1 MENDT
6 GLVEDDTA
14 IVERQAAEA
23 AAEAAQAAA
32 DAAAA
37 EAAEARAEAALAA
50 ARAAEDEAAV
60 AAAELALAEAQ
71 AKSDDARAAAQIVAD
86 AAAAEAAEARAE
98 AALAAARAAE
108 DEAAVA
114 AAEVALAEAR
124 ALADEA
130 QAAAVA
136 AQAEVKIAQA
146 EVEAAHAAAEA
157 AEAAEAAPGVSLD
170 DLIISTP
177 DLVLQADYARDPY
190 AAPAHAAGLLAFG
203 GYLWR
208 YDAQGNL
215 IADLATDFPEVSEDG
230 LTMTVTL
237 RLDLVYSDGTP
248 VVAQDAVVTLQRAKA
263 DGPFPASLGAF
274 DYAEAVDDRT
284 IVYHMIERFDCRAT
298 QIVCIEQLPL
308 HPHEQVLADPE
319 AYFAKPASAS
329 QYVVADWAPGSPT
342 MVLEANPLYWRGE
355 PAIKRLTLMSA
366 TEPLSRL
373 LQVAGGTAA
382 MGIDIPVAGR
392 ADLPPEVNQ
401 IVHPIGGTFWFV
413 VRSDSPGPLADVRVR
428 KAMCLAMDRS
438 AINEGA
444 FFGTAEPV
452 GAVLSQY
459 RTGWVHENV
468 VPVER
473 DVEGAKALL
482 EEAGFGSGFEVRL
495 QTRPTRSGWTDAA
508 RILAKNW
515 ADIGIVAE
523 VQLVEDAVAI
533 QNIVAR
539 NYDVMWAGS
548 AGDNLS
554 TLRLLFHPE
563 SFWSKSVG
571 FSDEAVTAALDELAL
586 AGPTG
591 DPEAS
596 QRLQT
601 EVQALALDIGA
612 NYCPMG
618 ERAIL
623 VASRLP
629 PEVLTM
635 IPASE
640 NFWVAPAPE

>member
-1 MENDT
+1 METDAA
-6 GLVEDDTA
+6 V
-14 IVERQAAEA
+14 VEREAAEA
-23 AAEAAQAAA
+23 AAAAAQASA
-32 DAAAA
+32 DAAEA

-60 AAAELALAEAQ
+60 AAAEAALAEAQ
-71 AKSDDARAAAQIVAD
+71 TKSDDARATAQKV
-86 AAAAEAAEARAE
+86 AAAAEAEAAEARAE

-114 AAEVALAEAR
+114 AAEVALAEAK

-130 QAAAVA
+130 HAAAVA

-146 EVEAAHAAAEA
+146 EVEAAHAVVDAAEA
-157 AEAAEAAPGVSLD
+157 ASRVALD
-170 DLIISTP
+170 DVIISTP

-215 IADLATDFPEVSEDG
+215 IPDLAADFPEVSEDG

-237 RLDLVYSDGTP
+237 RPDIVYSDGTP

-263 DGPFPASLGAF
+263 DGPFRASFGAF
-274 DYAEAVDDRT
+274 DHAEAVDDRT
-284 IVYHMIERFDCRAT
+284 IVYHMIERFDCRAA
-298 QIVCIEQLPL
+298 QIVCSELLPL
-308 HPHEQVLADPE
+308 HPHEQVTADPE
-319 AYFAKPASAS
+319 SYFAKPVSAS
-329 QYVVADWAPGSPT
+329 QFVVADWIPGSPT
-342 MVLEANPLYWRGE
+342 MVLEANPLYWQGE

-366 TEPLSRL
+366 TDPISRV
-373 LQVAGGTAA
+373 LQVATGTAA
-382 MGIDIPVAGR
+382 MGIDVPIAGR

-413 VRSDSPGPLADVRVR
+413 VRSDSPGPLADARVR
-428 KAMCLAMDRS
+428 KAMCLAMDRF
-438 AINEGA
+438 AINERA

-459 RTGWVHENV
+459 RAGWVHENIL
-468 VPVER
+468 PLER

-482 EEAGFGSGFEVRL
+482 EEAGFGNGFAVQL
-495 QTRPTRSGWTDAA
+495 QTRARRAGWTDAA
-508 RILAKNW
+508 EILAENW
-515 ADIGIVAE
+515 IDIGITTE
-523 VQLVEDAVAI
+523 VQPVESAVASE
-533 QNIVAR
+533 NIVAR

-548 AGDNLS
+548 AGDNLL
-554 TLRLLFHPE
+554 TLRLLFYPE
-563 SFWSKSVG
+563 SFWSGSVG
-571 FSDEAVTAALDELAL
+571 FSDDAVTALLDELAL
-586 AGPTG
+586 AAVTG
-591 DPEAS
+591 DLEAS

-618 ERAIL
+618 ERAVL

-635 IPASE
+635 IPASG
-640 NFWVAPAPE
+640 NFWVAPDRE